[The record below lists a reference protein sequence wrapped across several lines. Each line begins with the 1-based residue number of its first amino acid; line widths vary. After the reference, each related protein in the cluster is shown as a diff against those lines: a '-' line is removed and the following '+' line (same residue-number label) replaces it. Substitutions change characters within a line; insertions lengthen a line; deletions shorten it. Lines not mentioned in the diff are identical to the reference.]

1 MEALVTLVIIL
12 AILFLVWWLNLDRP
26 VRSLSRSM
34 NTLASA
40 GEVKAVNVLVD
51 VVDDIEADKLTGLNE
66 KLKIIQSLD
75 L

>member
-1 MEALVTLVIIL
+1 MEALSTLVIIL
-12 AILFLVWWLNLDRP
+12 AVLFLIWWLNLDRP

-66 KLKIIQSLD
+66 KLKAIQELD